1 MSHCLNDAPSNKKVT
16 YQSKTQSDGI
26 SNDTPEVIDERSE
39 TDDQIV
45 DLKGINQDKALM
57 SLPGQLTN
65 GDEQCRLQLGEG
77 HYQCSQTVVKITQY
91 K

>member
-16 YQSKTQSDGI
+16 SQSKTQSDGI
-26 SNDTPEVIDERSE
+26 STPEVIDERSD

>member
-1 MSHCLNDAPSNKKVT
+1 MSHCLNDAPSYKKVT
-16 YQSKTQSDGI
+16 YQSKTQSDEI
-26 SNDTPEVIDERSE
+26 SNDTPEVIDEKSE
-39 TDDQIV
+39 RDDQIV
-45 DLKGINQDKALM
+45 DLKGINQDKTLM

>member
-26 SNDTPEVIDERSE
+26 SNDTPEFIDERSE
-39 TDDQIV
+39 TNDQIV
-45 DLKGINQDKALM
+45 DLKAINQEEALM

-65 GDEQCRLQLGEG
+65 GDERCRLQLGEG
-77 HYQCSQTVVKITQY
+77 HYPAMFPNSGKNNAV
-91 K
+91 